1 MIKVLDFYADWC
13 GPCKVMK
20 PIFADLEEE
29 YEGKVEFESVDVEEN
44 GALASKYQVMSIPT
58 FVILK
63 DGEEVV
69 RRMGAMTKETFKNWI
84 EENI

>member
-1 MIKVLDFYADWC
+1 MPKVLDFYADWC

-20 PIFADLEEE
+20 PIFAELEKE
-29 YEGKVEFESVDVEEN
+29 YEGKVEFESIDVEEN
-44 GALASKYQVMSIPT
+44 GKMASQYQVMSIPT

-63 DGEEVV
+63 DDKEIA
-69 RRMGAMTKETFKNWI
+69 RHLGAMPKEAFKSWL